1 MRGLGFGVWSLRFG
15 VRRAKSRA
23 AHHISLAPNLNPFPC
38 PLSQPDANSNPFRAL
53 SPLRL
58 CGESV
63 LEFSASF
70 CLCSLFFSILR
81 RHACLQRVQ
90 KASRN
95 AGNFVHR
102 SLKQCCI
109 PLRRFI
115 ESADLSHKLKRGSSD
130 FLGSRR
136 RIEIKEGLNV
146 PAHFAWVWL
155 CVRF

>member
-15 VRRAKSRA
+15 VRRATSRA

-38 PLSQPDANSNPFRAL
+38 PL

>member
-38 PLSQPDANSNPFRAL
+38 PLSPP
-53 SPLRL
+53 RL

-102 SLKQCCI
+102 SLKQRCI

-115 ESADLSHKLKRGSSD
+115 ESANFSHKLKRGSSD

>member
-38 PLSQPDANSNPFRAL
+38 PL